1 MKVFYS
7 DLDNTLIYSYKHE
20 IGERRK
26 CVEVYQ
32 GREIS
37 FMTEFTWRVLKT
49 LMEKLLFVP
58 VTTRTLEQYQR
69 IQLGI
74 SMPSYAL
81 VCNGGI
87 LLKDGEPDRC
97 WYEESLRRIQ
107 EARTELEL
115 GMELLRADEK
125 VCFEVRFVEKLFVFT
140 KSAKPQE
147 TAERLRERL
156 NLKLVHVFCN
166 HKKVYV
172 VPRGLEKGTAVR
184 RLQEI
189 LDCKEAIAAGDSLFD
204 LSMMDVVNV
213 GFAPLDL
220 REEAGC
226 VKNVE
231 FLSGGVFSD
240 LLMERLIDAK

>member
-20 IGERRK
+20 IGDHRR

-37 FMTEFTWRVLKT
+37 FMTEFTWRALRAV
-49 LMEKLLFVP
+49 MGELLFVP
-58 VTTRTLEQYQR
+58 VTTRTLEQYR
-69 IQLGI
+69 RVQLGI
-74 SMPSYAL
+74 PVPSYAL

-87 LLKDGEPDRC
+87 LLRDGEPDRC

-107 EARTELEL
+107 GARTQLEL
-115 GMELLRADEK
+115 GIELLRADED
-125 VCFEVRFVEKLFVFT
+125 VCFEVRFVEELFVFT
-140 KSAKPQE
+140 KSEKPQE
-147 TAERLRERL
+147 TAARLRERL
-156 NLKLVHVFCN
+156 NLKLVNVFCN

-172 VPRGLEKGTAVR
+172 VPRGLEKGVAVR
-184 RLQEI
+184 RLQES
-189 LDCKEAIAAGDSLFD
+189 LDGKEAIAAGDSLFD
-204 LSMMDVVNV
+204 LSMMDVVDV

-220 REEAGC
+220 REEAGR
-226 VKNVE
+226 VENVE

>member
-37 FMTEFTWRVLKT
+37 FMTEFTWRALKT

-97 WYEESLRRIQ
+97 WYEESLREFR
-107 EARTELEL
+107 R
-115 GMELLRADEK
+115 
-125 VCFEVRFVEKLFVFT
+125 
-140 KSAKPQE
+140 
-147 TAERLRERL
+147 RERNW
-156 NLKLVHVFCN
+156 NLEWNC
-166 HKKVYV
+166 
-172 VPRGLEKGTAVR
+172 
-184 RLQEI
+184 
-189 LDCKEAIAAGDSLFD
+189 
-204 LSMMDVVNV
+204 
-213 GFAPLDL
+213 
-220 REEAGC
+220 
-226 VKNVE
+226 
-231 FLSGGVFSD
+231 
-240 LLMERLIDAK
+240 

>member
-1 MKVFYS
+1 M
-7 DLDNTLIYSYKHE
+7 
-20 IGERRK
+20 
-26 CVEVYQ
+26 
-32 GREIS
+32 
-37 FMTEFTWRVLKT
+37 
-49 LMEKLLFVP
+49 
-58 VTTRTLEQYQR
+58 
-69 IQLGI
+69 
-74 SMPSYAL
+74 
-81 VCNGGI
+81 
-87 LLKDGEPDRC
+87 
-97 WYEESLRRIQ
+97 
-107 EARTELEL
+107 
-115 GMELLRADEK
+115 
-125 VCFEVRFVEKLFVFT
+125 RFVEKLFVFT

-156 NLKLVHVFCN
+156 NLKLVNVFCN